1 MVREREMRMGKDEGD
16 VAKNQA
22 KTSLPETQPNPTQT
36 KMTQPYIIAN
46 SDDDDVNDNSQSPC
60 KTNRSRIKTP
70 ILPVRKPRLGEV
82 RGQ

>member
-1 MVREREMRMGKDEGD
+1 MGKEEGD
-16 VAKNQA
+16 VAKHQA

-36 KMTQPYIIAN
+36 KMTQLYIIAN
-46 SDDDDVNDNSQSPC
+46 SDDDDDDVNDNSQSPC

-70 ILPVRKPRLGEV
+70 ILSVRKPRLREV